1 MVKKLK
7 DSVVYIFLTIISLL
21 SIAPFLWMVIGA
33 SNKSK
38 DVTLGKLTF
47 GSNLIENFKNLSEQ
61 ADLKLVFWNSAR
73 IAILTTILAILISSL
88 AGYGFEIFK
97 SRKKELLFR
106 LLLVSMMLPFAA
118 MMIPL
123 FKMFSNFGLLNKDIA
138 IILPGCASAF
148 LIFFFRQNTKSFP
161 KELIEA
167 ARVDG
172 LNEFSIFFRIYM
184 PTMKSTYAAA
194 GIITFM
200 STWNNYL
207 WPLIVLQTPNRRTL
221 PLVISTLASSYTPD
235 YGMMMMGVVISVIP
249 TVLIFFLLQ
258 KQFVEGMVGSVK

>member
-7 DSVVYIFLTIISLL
+7 GSFIYIFLTIVSAL
-21 SIAPFLWMVIGA
+21 SIAPFLWMIIGA

-38 DVTLGKLTF
+38 DVTLGKLTL
-47 GSNLIENFKNLSEQ
+47 GKNLIINFKNLAEQ

-73 IAILTTILAILISSL
+73 IAIITTILAILISSL

-97 SRKKELLFR
+97 SRKKELLFK
-106 LLLVSMMLPFAA
+106 LLLLSMMLPFAA

-123 FKMFSNFGLLNKDIA
+123 FKMFTSFGWLNKDIA

-148 LIFFFRQNTKSFP
+148 LIFFFRQNTKAFP

-172 LNEFSIFFRIYM
+172 LNEFSIFFRIYV

-194 GIITFM
+194 AIITFM

-221 PLVISTLASSYTPD
+221 PLVISTLSSSYTPD
-235 YGMMMMGVVISVIP
+235 YGVVMMGVVISVIP
-249 TVLIFFLLQ
+249 TILIFFLLQ